1 MPATPLARLLAQLEA
16 SRSASTA
23 ETKDAI
29 GLGVVFGVDAARRV
43 VADVTA
49 HAKFEA
55 MTESD
60 EFRRGVNHLATLLQT
75 TFAAIYN
82 GDGDEDEKSANG

>member
-1 MPATPLARLLAQLEA
+1 MPGTPLARLLAQLEA
-16 SRSASTA
+16 GRSVSTA

-43 VADVTA
+43 MADVVA
-49 HAKFEA
+49 HAKFDA
-55 MTESD
+55 MTENT
-60 EFRRGVNHLATLLQT
+60 EFGRGVDHLATLLQT

-82 GDGDEDEKSANG
+82 NDEDEGNEGG